1 MPVAT
6 PLDDLLALMKTLQG
20 RIEDHGGSLRKSE
33 ALTRYAL
40 IDPLLRELGWD
51 TSDPAHVMPEYA
63 VADGRA
69 DYALLVDG
77 KSQVVIEAKSL
88 GTALDDAVIIRKG
101 ITYCTAEGTP
111 YFALTDG
118 EHWRL
123 YETHRPV
130 PAAEKIVVRFGLQD
144 EPVEWALAALDF
156 WRTRVEAGRIG
167 TVDSPHATASTTR
180 SEAPES
186 PARRSQQRTK
196 PSGSSTKE
204 TDASGWRS
212 VASYTPRVR
221 VKPAEVRFPTGE
233 TETTRSWTAF
243 NERVVAWLV
252 RGGYLTQS
260 RLPVQIRGRFI
271 VAARAIHP
279 NGDEFTRPK
288 QAEGVFVET
297 NYSGADTLRN
307 IRHIITEEVDGLDP
321 SQFRV
326 RLND

>member
-20 RIEDHGGSLRKSE
+20 CIADHGAALRKSE
-33 ALTRYAL
+33 ALTRYCL

-51 TSDPAHVMPEYA
+51 TSDPAQVVPEYS
-63 VADGRA
+63 VSDGRA
-69 DYALLVDG
+69 DYALLVGG
-77 KSQVVIEAKSL
+77 KSQIMIEAKSL
-88 GTALDDAVIIRKG
+88 GTALDDAVIRKG

-144 EPVEWALAALDF
+144 GPVEWALAALDF
-156 WRTRVEAGRIG
+156 WRTRVEAGRVG
-167 TVDSPHATASTTR
+167 TVESPHATVSATR

-186 PARRSQQRTK
+186 SARRPQQRTK
-196 PSGSSTKE
+196 PSASPIQE
-204 TDASGWRS
+204 TDAGGWVS
-212 VASYTPRVR
+212 VASYVPKAR

-233 TETTRSWTAF
+233 TERTTSWSAF
-243 NERVVAWLV
+243 NESVVAWLV

-260 RLPVQIRGRFI
+260 QLPVQIRSRFV
-271 VAARAIHP
+271 VAARAVHP
-279 NGDEFTRPK
+279 NGKDFTRPR

-297 NYSGADTLRN
+297 NYSGGDTLRN
-307 IRHIITEEVDGLDP
+307 ILHIITEKVDDLDP
-321 SQFRV
+321 SEFRV
-326 RLND
+326 RLNN